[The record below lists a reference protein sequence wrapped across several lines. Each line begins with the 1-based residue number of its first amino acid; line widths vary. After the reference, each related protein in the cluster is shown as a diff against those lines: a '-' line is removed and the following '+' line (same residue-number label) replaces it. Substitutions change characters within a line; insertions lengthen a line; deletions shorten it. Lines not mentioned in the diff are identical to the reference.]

1 MKITLYEAADR
12 LGGWADT
19 ERVPVKTVDG
29 QEGTV
34 LWERG
39 PRTILTQ
46 HNKAKWDDLI
56 FYEMVRSCPGTILD
70 ARTVKF

>member
-1 MKITLYEAADR
+1 MNITIYEAADR

-19 ERVPVKTVDG
+19 ERVPVKTADG

-39 PRTILTQ
+39 PRTIMTQ
-46 HNKAKWDDLI
+46 HNKAKWDDLD
-56 FYEMVRSCPGTILD
+56 IL
-70 ARTVKF
+70 